1 MELYKP
7 RGFIIVYL
15 VLYSCPRMEI
25 IIFTSFKTE
34 ISLFL
39 LPVLYFG
46 RVDTRKSFHLT
57 VLSMSF
63 FIIILKSGTMVF
75 HLVFLG
81 LVNVV

>member
-1 MELYKP
+1 
-7 RGFIIVYL
+7 
-15 VLYSCPRMEI
+15 
-25 IIFTSFKTE
+25 
-34 ISLFL
+34 
-39 LPVLYFG
+39 LYFG